1 MTELEEQTKAQLKQF
16 REDFNSLRQ
25 EIAKVIVGQEEIVKG
40 VLTCLMAGG
49 HALLEGVPGL
59 GKTLLV
65 RTLSQVLDL
74 KFSRIQFTP
83 DLMPADIIGTNI
95 VVEGEG
101 GRKYYEF
108 QQGPIFGNV
117 LLADE
122 INRATPKT
130 QSALLEAMQEKSVT
144 VAGETRQLHPPFFV
158 AATQNPLEM
167 EGTYPLPEAQLDR
180 FLFKLKV
187 EYPNLDELDEIIKRT
202 TKREM
207 PTAEVVCDGNRI
219 NEMSTLIRDVE
230 VSEDVQKYALQIV
243 LATHP
248 YSEIATELTKKYIR
262 YGSSPRGAQ
271 AMILAGK
278 IRALLDE
285 DVRYVIS
292 RDDLRKVALP
302 GLRHRIIL
310 NFEGEA
316 EGIEADEIIQNIL
329 EEVE

>member
-1 MTELEEQTKAQLKQF
+1 
-16 REDFNSLRQ
+16 
-25 EIAKVIVGQEEIVKG
+25 
-40 VLTCLMAGG
+40 
-49 HALLEGVPGL
+49 
-59 GKTLLV
+59 
-65 RTLSQVLDL
+65 
-74 KFSRIQFTP
+74 
-83 DLMPADIIGTNI
+83 
-95 VVEGEG
+95 
-101 GRKYYEF
+101 
-108 QQGPIFGNV
+108 
-117 LLADE
+117 
-122 INRATPKT
+122 
-130 QSALLEAMQEKSVT
+130 
-144 VAGETRQLHPPFFV
+144 
-158 AATQNPLEM
+158 
-167 EGTYPLPEAQLDR
+167 
-180 FLFKLKV
+180 
-187 EYPNLDELDEIIKRT
+187 
-202 TKREM
+202 
-207 PTAEVVCDGNRI
+207 
-219 NEMSTLIRDVE
+219 
-230 VSEDVQKYALQIV
+230 LQIV